1 MEDASGRVLVYQ
13 NATGDKLLNEKIK
26 EIQRRAQVIPGD
38 AVYYVIF
45 KNRATGEDWAYKY
58 TKGNPVTITHLAP
71 MQERAAVDYNV
82 IESKNAEIARLQNE
96 IDRMKLQMI
105 YENDLNNLR
114 QEIKSMSESKP
125 EPKNE
130 ILTFAETILPQFM
143 PLLTEYLEV
152 RKIEAQAKSNTP
164 TRTRQAPAP
173 APRLPLIGT
182 PEFMAL
188 CERLAELSDE
198 KLDAELAKLENI
210 NSTYANAIREI
221 LYTDDNEETS
231 NENQNNGAENIE

>member
-1 MEDASGRVLVYQ
+1 
-13 NATGDKLLNEKIK
+13 
-26 EIQRRAQVIPGD
+26 
-38 AVYYVIF
+38 
-45 KNRATGEDWAYKY
+45 
-58 TKGNPVTITHLAP
+58 
-71 MQERAAVDYNV
+71 MQERAAVDFNAL
-82 IESKNAEIARLQNE
+82 ENKNAEIARLQNE

-114 QEIKSMSESKP
+114 AEIKSMSETKP

-130 ILTFAETILPQFM
+130 LLGFAEIILPQFM
-143 PLLTEYLEV
+143 PLLTEYLEIQ
-152 RKIEAQAKSNTP
+152 KIKAQAQSNTP

-173 APRLPLIGT
+173 APRLPMIGT

-198 KLDAELAKLENI
+198 KLDAELAKIEAI
-210 NSTYANAIREI
+210 NPTYAQSIREI

-231 NENQNNGAENIE
+231 NENQNNDTDNVE